1 MRCTN
6 NACPLRHM
14 CALYKSDSKVL
25 EFFQFDTF
33 EGQKADGTPRES
45 YGCKGFE
52 KAKKVDCLKVAD
64 ELYGKLQPTEKC

>member
-6 NACPLRHM
+6 NACPLAYM
-14 CALYKSDSKVL
+14 CARYKSDSKVL

-33 EGQKADGTPRES
+33 EGKNIDGTPRES

-52 KAKKVDCLKVAD
+52 KVDCLKVAD
-64 ELYGKLQPTEKC
+64 ELYGKLEPTERC

>member
-6 NACPLRHM
+6 NACPLSYM
-14 CALYKSDSKVL
+14 CARHKSDSKVL

-33 EGQKADGTPRES
+33 EGKNLDGTPRES

-52 KAKKVDCLKVAD
+52 KEKVDCLKIAD